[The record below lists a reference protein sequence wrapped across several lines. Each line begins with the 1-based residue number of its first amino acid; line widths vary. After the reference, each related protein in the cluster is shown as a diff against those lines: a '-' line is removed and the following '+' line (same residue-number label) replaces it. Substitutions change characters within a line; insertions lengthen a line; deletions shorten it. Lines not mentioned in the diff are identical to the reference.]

1 MHPPDRRLAGTHQPN
16 RIAADADN
24 DGDDA
29 EVFETGAR
37 PDFRWHHAAD
47 RASGTLLLRLRAAAV
62 KYIEFIFLA
71 GIRFGEIVPAPLTAH
86 YTPTSS
92 ITCPTSASM
101 VRIRS

>member
-37 PDFRWHHAAD
+37 PDFR
-47 RASGTLLLRLRAAAV
+47 
-62 KYIEFIFLA
+62 
-71 GIRFGEIVPAPLTAH
+71 
-86 YTPTSS
+86 
-92 ITCPTSASM
+92 
-101 VRIRS
+101 